1 MLRQFVLD
9 PVYLFAWQLHV
20 ARHSELAGPR
30 HLIKPDAWRQW
41 SLFWVASGAVIPAVL
56 DGKGDQGKRWCFVVL
71 FGRKTAFSGEDH
83 VKTMFFFCYII
94 HLVILQFAMERSTM
108 LLRTVNHLFRL
119 GPSIPWLC

>member
-83 VKTMFFFCYII
+83 VKTMFFSA
-94 HLVILQFAMERSTM
+94 IL
-108 LLRTVNHLFRL
+108 
-119 GPSIPWLC
+119 SIW